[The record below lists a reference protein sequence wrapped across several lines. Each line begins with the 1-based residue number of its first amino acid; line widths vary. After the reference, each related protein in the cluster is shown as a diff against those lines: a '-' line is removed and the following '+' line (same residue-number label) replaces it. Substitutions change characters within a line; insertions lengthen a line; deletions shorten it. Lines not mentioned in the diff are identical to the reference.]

1 MATDKEKIRRNPWRP
16 RTPCA
21 ERIINA
27 LARPHMLTIR
37 PATAADVP
45 LILEFIREL
54 AEYER
59 EPQAAV
65 ATKAGLLRDGFG
77 PEPKFRVDIA
87 EWSGE
92 PAGFA
97 LYFWNYSTWQ
107 GKPGLYLEDLF
118 VRPRFRG
125 KGIGKALLVH
135 LARVA
140 IKHNCGRLVW
150 QVLDWNTPA
159 IEFYEALGA
168 QTMKEWLTMRVTGE
182 ALVRLATEKTSAAA
196 D

>member
-1 MATDKEKIRRNPWRP
+1 MVCGFPDLLN
-16 RTPCA
+16 
-21 ERIINA
+21 
-27 LARPHMLTIR
+27 IR
-37 PATAADVP
+37 PATPADVP
-45 LILEFIREL
+45 LILAFIREL

-59 EPQAAV
+59 DPQAAV
-65 ATKAGLLRDGFG
+65 ATEEGLLRDGFG
-77 PEPKFRVDIA
+77 AEPKFHVDIA
-87 EWSGE
+87 EWDGE

-97 LYFWNYSTWQ
+97 FYFWNYSTWQ
-107 GKPGLYLEDLF
+107 GRIGLYLEDLF

-140 IKHNCGRLVW
+140 VKNNCGRLVW

-159 IEFYEALGA
+159 IDFYQALGA
-168 QTMKEWLTMRVTGE
+168 KVMKEWLTMRVEGE
-182 ALVRLATEKTSAAA
+182 ALERLAVEKAAA

>member
-1 MATDKEKIRRNPWRP
+1 
-16 RTPCA
+16 
-21 ERIINA
+21 
-27 LARPHMLTIR
+27 MLTIR
-37 PATAADVP
+37 PATPADVP
-45 LILEFIREL
+45 LILQFIREL

-65 ATKAGLLRDGFG
+65 ATAADLLRDGFG
-77 PEPKFRVDIA
+77 PEPKFRADIA

-118 VRPRFRG
+118 VRPHFRG

-135 LARVA
+135 LAQVA
-140 IKHNCGRLVW
+140 LKNNCGRLVW
-150 QVLDWNTPA
+150 QVLDWNTPS
-159 IEFYEALGA
+159 IEFYKSLGA
-168 QTMKEWLTMRVTGE
+168 QTMNEWLTMRVTGE
-182 ALVRLATEKTSAAA
+182 ALVKLATEHSAVSTQQTAA
-196 D
+196 SIESLSD

>member
-1 MATDKEKIRRNPWRP
+1 
-16 RTPCA
+16 
-21 ERIINA
+21 
-27 LARPHMLTIR
+27 MLNIR
-37 PATAADVP
+37 PATPADVP
-45 LILEFIREL
+45 LILEFIRGL

-59 EPQAAV
+59 EPQAAL
-65 ATKAGLLRDGFG
+65 ATDADLLRDGFG
-77 PEPKFRVDIA
+77 PDPKFRVDIA

-97 LYFWNYSTWQ
+97 FYFWNYSTWQ

-118 VRPRFRG
+118 VWPRFRG

-140 IKHNCGRLVW
+140 VKNNCGRFVW
-150 QVLDWNTPA
+150 QVLDWNAPA
-159 IEFYEALGA
+159 IDFYKSLGA
-168 QTMKEWLTMRVTGE
+168 TIMTEWLTMRVTGE
-182 ALVRLATEKTSAAA
+182 ALVRLASGQTSAAA